1 MNMEEVEFSQS
12 YVQSKSDRR
21 QLIRQKISESIGNH
35 RQIVPG
41 GSVKDHK
48 LINLPLTH
56 LIYNADNVRIRDR
69 VLTQF
74 EIENTDDEK
83 FDLKFY
89 SKRENFET
97 QKFIHSMLLDLA
109 EDAKANILKLLS
121 ETKNQRDPILID
133 TDGVVVDGNRRLASI
148 RYLYQKSP
156 SDYPDF
162 RELECAVIPEASR
175 ETNKEYEHQI
185 HFASSFQSEYTWLNK
200 ALEAQRLEAN
210 DKDKN
215 EIRRQLQ
222 LSTLAKVEKLLLT
235 AKGMQQYN
243 KLKKGFDSNH
253 IDNNYVDLG
262 KYGNEQSFIEI
273 GKVLEKDI
281 HVSEIK
287 EQTLLQSIVHF
298 VVSKDPSSLRGRAF
312 NLNQSNKSQKL
323 FGWYKKAIGVRNDDR
338 AKESLKEFGK
348 CQDWD
353 RLKTTVQEM
362 DNYRLNEEKDEREEN
377 EQSKS
382 LSRTLESLD
391 QLEKVVI
398 HSGTT
403 RKAHLKRI
411 AKGLN
416 QVNNEVSRIYKE
428 IEDKGP
434 ELH

>member
-1 MNMEEVEFSQS
+1 MNMEEDEFSQS
-12 YVQSKSDRR
+12 FVQSKSDRR

-48 LINLPLTH
+48 LIKLPITH

-83 FDLKFY
+83 FDSKFY

-97 QKFIHSMLLDLA
+97 QKFIHAILLELA
-109 EDAKANILKLLS
+109 QDEKANILKLLS

-133 TDGVVVDGNRRLASI
+133 TDGVVVDGNRRLSSI
-148 RYLYQKSP
+148 RNLYETSP

-200 ALEAQRLEAN
+200 ALEAQRLESN
-210 DKDKN
+210 GKDKN

-222 LSTLAKVEKLLLT
+222 LNTPRQVEKLLLT

-243 KLKKGFDSNH
+243 KLKKGFDPKH

-273 GKVLEKDI
+273 GKVLEKNI
-281 HVSEIK
+281 PVSEKK
-287 EQTLLQSIVHF
+287 EQTLLQSIVQF
-298 VVSKDPSSLRGRAF
+298 VVSKDSRSLRGRAF

-323 FGWYKKAIGVRNDDR
+323 FGWYKKAIGERNDDE
-338 AKESLKEFGK
+338 AKEKLKQFGK
-348 CQDWD
+348 CQD
-353 RLKTTVQEM
+353 LNELTLTVQEM

-382 LSRTLESLD
+382 LLRVLESLE
-391 QLEKVVI
+391 QLEKVAI

-403 RKAHLKRI
+403 KKAHLKRI
-411 AKGLN
+411 GKGLN
-416 QVNNEVSRIYKE
+416 QVSDEVLRIFKE